1 MNKKISIIIAT
12 YNAENTVKRCID
24 SIACQK
30 SDEIELLVIDGDSK
44 DRTVGI
50 LKSYGSII
58 DILKSEPDKGLYDA
72 WNKALRLATGEWIMF
87 LGADDYLYPDAM
99 SFYLNFLQEK
109 ENTNAIDLI
118 CAQCLFVD
126 EKGKTLKIWGLPYQW
141 ERFIDRMEISHGSTL
156 HNCRLFQEIGEFNIH
171 FRISADYE
179 FLLRKKMNAVFL
191 ERKILVMQVGGMSDS
206 FKGAWETFRVKRYH
220 HRTSWS
226 RDFCFFI
233 RGVGGYWK
241 RRLWYWAKCKMN

>member
-1 MNKKISIIIAT
+1 M
-12 YNAENTVKRCID
+12 D
-24 SIACQK
+24 
-30 SDEIELLVIDGDSK
+30 
-44 DRTVGI
+44 I

-126 EKGKTLKIWGLPYQW
+126 EKGKTLKIWGSSLS
-141 ERFIDRMEISHGSTL
+141 MGA
-156 HNCRLFQEIGEFNIH
+156 IH
-171 FRISADYE
+171 
-179 FLLRKKMNAVFL
+179 
-191 ERKILVMQVGGMSDS
+191 
-206 FKGAWETFRVKRYH
+206 
-220 HRTSWS
+220 
-226 RDFCFFI
+226 
-233 RGVGGYWK
+233 
-241 RRLWYWAKCKMN
+241 